1 MLTFFHCP
9 HTRSSSIHYLLEELG
24 VAYDT
29 EIIDIHAQ
37 RGAPE
42 SYRAIQAHKKVPA
55 IRHTTAQ
62 ADVVVTERAAITLYL
77 ADAFPEAGLAPAL
90 DDPRRGPYL
99 TSLVYVDAVA
109 DPCLVAHLNHWQ
121 YEGKGAAFGTFADMV
136 ANLDRTLSAHAY
148 AVGDRFT
155 AADTQWGVM
164 LYWAMD
170 VMGLFQD
177 KPVFRAY
184 LNRLAT
190 RPAFQ
195 RFAKAMAAAA

>member
-24 VAYDT
+24 VPYES
-29 EIIDIHAQ
+29 EIIDIRAEG
-37 RGAPE
+37 GAPE
-42 SYRAIQAHKKVPA
+42 SYRAIQPHKKVPA
-55 IRHTTAQ
+55 IRHN
-62 ADVVVTERAAITLYL
+62 DVVVTERAAITLYL

-99 TSLVYVDAVA
+99 TSVIYIDSVV
-109 DPCLVAHLNHWQ
+109 DPCLVAHMNQWP
-121 YEGKGAAFGTFADMV
+121 YDGKGAAYGKFEDMV
-136 ANLDRTLSAHAY
+136 ANLERTLSSQDY

-164 LYWAMD
+164 MYWALD
-170 VMGLFQD
+170 VMGLFKD

-184 LNRLAT
+184 LNRLAD

-195 RFAKAMAAAA
+195 RFAKVMAVAV